1 MEKRLIP
8 RGRRP
13 SWMTIYGDEGQ
24 GDVFSQF
31 LWHEYP
37 VPYFTYDADTDEVR
51 GRKVE
56 IS

>member
-1 MEKRLIP
+1 MESKTRT

-31 LWHEYP
+31 LWNEYP
-37 VPYFTYDADTDEVR
+37 VPSFTYDATSDRVTGGKAEA
-51 GRKVE
+51 K
-56 IS
+56 